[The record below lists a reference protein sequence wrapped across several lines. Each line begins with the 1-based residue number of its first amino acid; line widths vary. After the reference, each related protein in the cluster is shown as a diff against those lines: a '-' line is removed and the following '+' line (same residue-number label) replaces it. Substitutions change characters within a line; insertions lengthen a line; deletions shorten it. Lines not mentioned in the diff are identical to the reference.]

1 MATDPDV
8 HPGVEP
14 SVSAAGE
21 RLHGGHAGR
30 YNYILNVYSIAHSPI
45 IDVLTTCLQ
54 KHLI

>member
-30 YNYILNVYSIAHSPI
+30 YKVKKQIL
-45 IDVLTTCLQ
+45 CLGQ
-54 KHLI
+54 RS